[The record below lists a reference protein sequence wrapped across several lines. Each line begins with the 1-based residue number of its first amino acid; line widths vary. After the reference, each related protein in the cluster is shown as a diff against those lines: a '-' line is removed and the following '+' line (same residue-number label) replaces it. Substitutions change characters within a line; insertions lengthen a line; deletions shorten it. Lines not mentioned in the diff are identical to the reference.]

1 MNWTLFLAYVAIGS
15 LGELLSI
22 KHPTLSQRW
31 AASIQVIAGGLIAA
45 WLIPP
50 AANHYVITGL
60 LIARCGSISGRI
72 LSELITSL
80 RILINDKREARRARA
95 H

>member
-31 AASIQVIAGGLIAA
+31 AASIQVVTGGLVAA

-50 AANHYVITGL
+50 DANHYVIIGL
-60 LIARCGSISGRI
+60 VIARCGSVSGRV
-72 LSELITSL
+72 LGELITYF
-80 RILINDKREARRARA
+80 RIILSDRGKHARA
-95 H
+95 N